1 MRAVDANDAKK
12 SSQKIAKVVRELRL
26 SNNLSRKTLSM
37 KSGVSDASIKRFE
50 LEGEI
55 SFSSLL
61 KLVSALNCLSNFE
74 SIFLMQDIGWNSSAA
89 KTNRVRGRK

>member
-1 MRAVDANDAKK
+1 MRVVDANDAKK
-12 SSQKIAKVVRELRL
+12 SSQKIAKAVKELRL
-26 SNNLSRKTLSM
+26 SNNLSRKTLSL

-61 KLVSALNCLSNFE
+61 KIVSALNCLNNFE
-74 SIFLMQDIGWNSSAA
+74 SIFLMQDAGLNSSDGR
-89 KTNRVRGRK
+89 TNRVRGRK